1 MLKLNQ
7 ISKTFNPDTITETQV
22 FSNLNLKVKEDS
34 FITIIGGNGAGKSSM
49 LNLIS
54 GQFPPDQGQIFLSGK
69 NITHLKEHQRAK
81 WISRVFQNPLLGTA
95 PGLTVAENLSLALNK
110 GKTLSFKR
118 ALHPKKLEPF
128 RQLVAPLNLGL
139 EDKMNLPVKFL
150 SGGQRQALTLLMAT
164 IISPKL
170 LLLDEHTA
178 ALDPKTA
185 EQVLHLTH
193 QMVVEKKLT
202 TLMVTHNLE
211 QAIKFGDRLIML
223 HQGKII
229 LDFSGKE
236 KKNLTVSKLFSH
248 FKATSE
254 KSGENLM
261 EDRLLFA

>member
-1 MLKLNQ
+1 MYMLSLHQ
-7 ISKTFNPDTITETQV
+7 ISKTFNPGSITENKLY
-22 FSNLNLKVKEDS
+22 SDLNLEVKKGS
-34 FITIIGGNGAGKSSM
+34 FITVIGGNGAGKSSL

-54 GQFPPDQGQIFLSGK
+54 GQFFPDQGQIFLGEQ
-69 NITHLKEHQRAK
+69 NITQQKEHQRSK

-95 PGLTVAENLSLALNK
+95 PGLTVAENLALALNK
-110 GKTLSFKR
+110 GKTLSFKK
-118 ALHPKKLEPF
+118 ALKIKKMDSF
-128 RQLVAPLNLGL
+128 RELVSPLNLGL
-139 EDKMNLPVKFL
+139 EDKMDLPVKFL

-164 IISPKL
+164 VTSPQL

-185 EQVLHLTH
+185 QQVLYLTH
-193 QMVVEKKLT
+193 KLVIEKKLT

-211 QAIKFGDRLIML
+211 QAIQYGDRLLML

-236 KKNLTVSKLFSH
+236 KRDLTVNKLFAQFQSSTD
-248 FKATSE
+248 KV
-254 KSGENLM
+254 M